1 MELARFDANTTP
13 LDILQNA
20 VDELGYVI
28 LENALD
34 EIRLKNLQGAFPKYV
49 ILI

>member
-1 MELARFDANTTP
+1 MEDTMELARFDANTAR

-34 EIRLKNLQGAFPKYV
+34 EIRLKNLHQE
-49 ILI
+49 L